1 LGRFSICHLLPPPA
15 TIQYAT
21 FHATFY
27 ATTQKRTLTA
37 ATGQKD
43 SNHHRQIAR
52 WVVELLSMKLG
63 ISTDDIEVVSSYSS
77 PSKVIAIIGM
87 DDEAIRSGYC
97 PTS

>member
-1 LGRFSICHLLPPPA
+1 
-15 TIQYAT
+15 
-21 FHATFY
+21 
-27 ATTQKRTLTA
+27 
-37 ATGQKD
+37 
-43 SNHHRQIAR
+43 
-52 WVVELLSMKLG
+52 MKLG